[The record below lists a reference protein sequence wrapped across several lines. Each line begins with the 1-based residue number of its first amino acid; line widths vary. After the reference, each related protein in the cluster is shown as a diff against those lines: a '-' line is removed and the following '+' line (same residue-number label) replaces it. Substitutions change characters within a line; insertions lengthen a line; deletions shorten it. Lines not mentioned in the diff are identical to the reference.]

1 MQSRLRADLNA
12 VVGAPKEIIVVG
24 ASLAGL
30 RACEDLRRRGFDGR
44 ITLVGAERHL
54 PYDRPPL
61 SKDVLRG
68 EWEPDRIA
76 LRREGYEQ
84 LDLILELGRRAV
96 SLDTAGRRLELDDGR
111 RLEFDAMVIATG
123 AAPRKIPGTPEELAG
138 LFTLRTLDDAI
149 SLRSA
154 FERNPRVV
162 VVGAGF
168 IGAEVAAS
176 ARKLGLDVTMIEPQS
191 APLAHALGPAIG
203 EICAALHRDHGVQLR
218 LGAGLEEGG
227 IEGHGCV
234 ESLRLDDGTRIE
246 ADVVVVGIGVEP
258 VTDWLRGSGIEVGNG
273 IVCDSRCRTSVPG
286 IVAAGDVAYW
296 HNPLFDE
303 AMRVEHW
310 SNAVEMA
317 GAAVATL
324 LDGDSAAPYAP
335 VPNVWSDQ
343 HGVKIQTAGRI
354 RADDR
359 MEIVQGDPAEYR
371 FTALF
376 GRNGRLSGV
385 LTFRRP
391 RQLIRY
397 SEMLERSAS
406 WEEALSVAR
415 GTA

>member
-1 MQSRLRADLNA
+1 MSALKD
-12 VVGAPKEIIVVG
+12 IIVVG

-30 RACEDLRRRGFDGR
+30 RACEALRHRGFDGR
-44 ITLVGAERHL
+44 ITLVGAEEHL

-61 SKDVLRG
+61 SKEVLRG

-76 LRREGYEQ
+76 LRRDGYDE
-84 LDLILELGRRAV
+84 LGLVLELGRRAV
-96 SLDTAGRRLELDDGR
+96 SLDTAGRRVELDDGSR
-111 RLEFDAMVIATG
+111 HNFDAMVIATG
-123 AAPRKIPGTPEELAG
+123 AAPRKIRGTTDG
-138 LFTLRTLDDAI
+138 LSGLYTLRTLDDAI
-149 SLRSA
+149 GLRSA

-176 ARKLGLDVTMIEPQS
+176 ARKLGLDVTMIEPQPV
-191 APLAHALGPAIG
+191 PLAHALGPAIG

-218 LGAGLEEGG
+218 LGTGIEAEG
-227 IEGHGCV
+227 IEGHGRV

-246 ADVVVVGIGVEP
+246 ADVVVLGIGVEP
-258 VTDWLRGSGIEVGNG
+258 VTAWLQGSGIELGNG
-273 IVCDSRCRTSVPG
+273 IVCDSHCRTSVPG
-286 IVAAGDVAYW
+286 IVAAGDVAHWY
-296 HNPLFDE
+296 NPLFDE

-317 GAAVATL
+317 GAAVQTL

-359 MEIVQGDPAEYR
+359 MQIVQGDPSEYR

-397 SEMLERSAS
+397 SEMLEQSAS
-406 WEEALSVAR
+406 WEEALTVAR
-415 GTA
+415 ATG